1 MKVLLILMSAL
12 YGQETEAPQHSSYL
26 GMYAY
31 FGQRYGA
38 QIPQHQ
44 GKYPQ
49 LILEEPTA
57 PYFSE
62 DEAPGDETQPQL
74 MQTLVPA
81 PQPDVSSH
89 EELLKETWRLR
100 EENKTLGERVAD
112 MELLVQ
118 ENNRLLR
125 ALLEATQ
132 QTGVNL
138 ETVEKNQEQIENDL
152 MGLAGKKRHWKDE
165 IMRSQEH
172 PLHRVLRYL
181 RLGFNVSASTGTA
194 ISTYYTFAWIAGV
207 LPAAVTPPGW
217 ILISAS
223 ATTGALY
230 YVLYAL

>member
-12 YGQETEAPQHSSYL
+12 YSQEMEASHSPQASSMYYYLAQTYGTKLAPQDT
-26 GMYAY
+26 
-31 FGQRYGA
+31 Q
-38 QIPQHQ
+38 
-44 GKYPQ
+44 YPQ
-49 LILEEPTA
+49 LNLDEPSA
-57 PYFSE
+57 PYFSD
-62 DEAPGDETQPQL
+62 DEAPGDESQF
-74 MQTLVPA
+74 MQAVAPA
-81 PQPDVSSH
+81 PKPETSSH

-100 EENKTLGERVAD
+100 EENKTLGERVES
-112 MELLVQ
+112 MQLLVE
-118 ENNRLLR
+118 ENNRLLK

-138 ETVEKNQEQIENDL
+138 ETVEKNQEQIESDL

-172 PLHRVLRYL
+172 PLHKVLRYL

-194 ISTYYTFAWIAGV
+194 LSTYYTFAWIASV

-223 ATTGALY
+223 ATSGALY
-230 YVLYAL
+230 YILYAL

>member
-12 YGQETEAPQHSSYL
+12 YSQEMEAPQNPTYL
-26 GMYAY
+26 SAYAY
-31 FGQRYGA
+31 LNQKYA
-38 QIPQHQ
+38 APAPQQ
-44 GKYPQ
+44 QEQYPQ
-49 LILEEPTA
+49 LNLDEPSA
-57 PYFSE
+57 PYFSD
-62 DEAPGDETQPQL
+62 DEAPGDETQPKLIQA
-74 MQTLVPA
+74 VIPA
-81 PQPDVSSH
+81 PQSKTSNH
-89 EELLKETWRLR
+89 EELLKETWCLR
-100 EENKTLGERVAD
+100 EENKTLAERVTN
-112 MELLVQ
+112 MEFLLE
-118 ENNRLLR
+118 ENNRLLK

-152 MGLAGKKRHWKDE
+152 MGLAGKMRHWKNE

-172 PLHRVLRYL
+172 PLHKVLRYL

-194 ISTYYTFAWIAGV
+194 ISTYYTFAWIASV

-223 ATTGALY
+223 ATSGALY